1 MRLSFIGSVNYEAM
15 AAGVRRT
22 GHGKDTSDHGYHGIC
37 LRRMDHGVRFAGLAD
52 FSPSPVL
59 R

>member
-15 AAGVRRT
+15 AAGF
-22 GHGKDTSDHGYHGIC
+22 GAQAMGKTLQTMDTMAFAC
-37 LRRMDHGVRFAGLAD
+37 GVRVHGMRFPGLAD
-52 FSPSPVL
+52 FHLPVL